1 MTPNVWLKF
10 KATVINPANLLPDP
24 DPQTPVHDCIEF
36 TDAACSLWPDLE
48 DSPLPEANEVLFKDG
63 SSFMQ
68 EGRWY
73 AGVAVV
79 TLTDIIW
86 SQALSHRTSAQEAEL
101 IALTEAIRWRKDK
114 AVTIY
119 TDSRYA
125 FVTAHV
131 HGAIYKERGLL
142 TSAGKDIKNKEKIL
156 ALLEAI

>member
-1 MTPNVWLKF
+1 
-10 KATVINPANLLPDP
+10 
-24 DPQTPVHDCIEF
+24 
-36 TDAACSLWPDLE
+36 
-48 DSPLPEANEVLFKDG
+48 
-63 SSFMQ
+63 MQ

-86 SQALSHRTSAQEAEL
+86 SQALSHRTSAQKAEL

-142 TSAGKDIKNKEKIL
+142 TSAGKDIKNREEIL
-156 ALLEAI
+156 ALPEAI